1 MNIDDVKK
9 VEGVE
14 DQKQAIE
21 AIFDKQKSLM
31 DKYGPIEESNGT
43 DVPEPPYHLDNRR
56 VQVRLKDMFWRTT
69 EEIAEA
75 LECMPEKQY
84 ISSWSYWWDR
94 KPDLRHFYEEIIDA
108 LHFLVE
114 ASIISNLSVKDVL
127 SAIRGTRAS
136 GNSIYHCT
144 MDFIVYMGLAAN
156 CLKNKPWKQT
166 MMATD
171 QKNYTGK
178 LQVAWGYFWALLDT
192 LGLDY
197 NDVYILYV
205 KKNEVNK
212 FRQRSNY

>member
-9 VEGVE
+9 VDGVE
-14 DQKQAIE
+14 SVEDSIKGIFSKQE
-21 AIFDKQKSLM
+21 ALM
-31 DKYGPIEESNGT
+31 QKYGPIERSNGT
-43 DVPEPPYHLDNRR
+43 DVPEPPYHLDDRK

-84 ISSWSYWWDR
+84 LASWSYWWE
-94 KPDLRHFYEEIIDA
+94 KKSDLRHFYEEIIDA

-114 ASIISNLSVKDVL
+114 ASIISNMSVKDVL
-127 SAIRGTRAS
+127 SAIRGVKCS
-136 GNSIYHCT
+136 GNSVTHT
-144 MDFIVYMGLAAN
+144 VMSFIEYMGLAAN

-171 QKNYTGK
+171 QKNYKAK
-178 LQVAWGYFWALLDT
+178 LQLAWGHFWSLLDS

-197 NDVYILYV
+197 NDVYVLYV
-205 KKNEVNK
+205 KKNKVNQ